1 MATRSKRPVEAFWFV
16 LKKDQKLPAEEQSRF
31 KFRPLTQAERMRA
44 MDNIESVAIE
54 ATGERQLRFRSFQQA
69 REIVITTLVDTE
81 NFPAGDHAKFDPK
94 ASREDREKYV
104 ELMEDNDV
112 YAMGDYVFDHST
124 LGQDAKNC

>member
-1 MATRSKRPVEAFWFV
+1 MAKRSQRPVEAFWFV
-16 LKKDQKLPAEEQSRF
+16 LKKDQALPAEEQSRF

-44 MDNIESVAIE
+44 MDNIESVTIE

-69 REIVITTLVDTE
+69 REIVITALVDTE
-81 NFPAGDHAKFDPK
+81 NFPAGEPLKFDFK

-112 YAMGDYVFDHST
+112 YAMGDHVFDHST
-124 LGQDAKNC
+124 LGKDAKNS